1 MIFNP
6 RNLVIAMVAGF
17 CLRYPLGR
25 TTKNTNLKE
34 KNDMERIKKEQI
46 LSIAATKTGLTL
58 AQTKDAFD
66 AIFEVVEESLL
77 AGYGVKLGEV
87 GYFKLRKV
95 NKKPERMGMV
105 NVKAGEKGMLPAVD
119 EYNAVA
125 FKINSRIRKELK
137 AKTLGNLFEE

>member
-1 MIFNP
+1 
-6 RNLVIAMVAGF
+6 
-17 CLRYPLGR
+17 
-25 TTKNTNLKE
+25 
-34 KNDMERIKKEQI
+34 MERIKKEQI